1 MYKEILENYRLYLLA
16 RNLSLVY
23 YNYIRVFL
31 KFIEAKNITIETIT
45 QDTITQLFNEG
56 NYSTNSKNN
65 FIKAGKNFYNFMN
78 ITENEWKKLKLMKT
92 ERKIPQFLSEKDL
105 QEALKQLGTY
115 NYTLMPPIKLEAIL
129 YFMFFTGLRKSE
141 ITNIKRT
148 DIDLENKKLIV
159 RVPTKGKK
167 ERVVYLTTKVKNLV
181 EKYFLLEEEKEN
193 AFNINATQLE
203 YICTLLTKYLK
214 RKVTVHTFRHSYA
227 RHLVIKG
234 VSIGII
240 SKLLG
245 HSSIATTSIYTEPDE
260 KMIEDMFNE
269 KLGE

>member
-1 MYKEILENYRLYLLA
+1 MYKEILEKYRLYLLA
-16 RNLSLVY
+16 RNQSMVY
-23 YNYIRVFL
+23 HNYIRVL
-31 KFIEAKNITIETIT
+31 IKFIEAKNITIETVT
-45 QDTITQLFNEG
+45 QDSITQLFNEG

-78 ITENEWKKLKLMKT
+78 IADNEWKKMKLMKT

-129 YFMFFTGLRKSE
+129 NFMFYTGLRKSE
-141 ITNIKRT
+141 VTNIKRI

-159 RVPTKGKK
+159 RVPNKGKK
-167 ERVVYLTTKVKNLV
+167 ERIVYLTTKLKNLL
-181 EKYFLLEEEKEN
+181 EKYFLLEPEGIN
-193 AFNINATQLE
+193 ALNINETQLE
-203 YICTLLTKYLK
+203 YICTLLTKYLN
-214 RKVTVHTFRHSYA
+214 RNVTVHMFRHSYA
-227 RHLVIKG
+227 RHLVTKG

-245 HSSIATTSIYTEPDE
+245 HQNISTTSIYTEPDDD
-260 KMIEDMFNE
+260 MIKDMFNS